1 VVVGVVWGWD
11 EGALP
16 GQPSR
21 AVRVLLVVLLVVLLT
36 GHQKAQRGGCWWVWV

>member
-1 VVVGVVWGWD
+1 MRLVMLELCLWVLLRER

-21 AVRVLLVVLLVVLLT
+21 AVRVLLVGVVEAKRVL
-36 GHQKAQRGGCWWVWV
+36 RS